1 MTSVVSLRD
10 GAFRSHYAAKKLH
23 LGNMP
28 DLSGSAEHLIGLGLS
43 GPDLDRAL
51 RERVARKVSIN
62 CFHEQLPEFDNRIQ
76 PSATETDAKVAS
88 CIRRAPAASTLPMPP
103 SGAWDGVVMSG
114 EQPAGCPFGSIV
126 LA

>member
-76 PSATETDAKVAS
+76 PSATETDALG
-88 CIRRAPAASTLPMPP
+88 LPRP
-103 SGAWDGVVMSG
+103 
-114 EQPAGCPFGSIV
+114 EITYRIGSYVRDSAEETHRTYDQIAQLLGGTEV
-126 LA
+126 EHD